1 MGWPILV
8 IYFLSMPLLITQ
20 NDIAKIL
27 LMFGVKH

>member
-8 IYFLSMPLLITQ
+8 IYFLIMQLLITQ